1 MLSVELNEIAKVLDD
16 LGLLSN
22 VSSKARE
29 VSSRIE
35 AAIWDTTVRLPNTHF
50 RYLTHSMQVVDD
62 IFAYETNGFGGR
74 YVMDDA
80 NVPVSSDVQC
90 LQPKLLTVRQS
101 LLSLPYLGFVEKD
114 NPTYASTRKL
124 LLSPKNPYY
133 AVGKNI
139 SGIG

>member
-1 MLSVELNEIAKVLDD
+1 
-16 LGLLSN
+16 
-22 VSSKARE
+22 
-29 VSSRIE
+29 
-35 AAIWDTTVRLPNTHF
+35 
-50 RYLTHSMQVVDD
+50 MQVVDD

-90 LQPKLLTVRQS
+90 PQPKLLTVRQS

-114 NPTYASTRKL
+114 NPIYVSTRKL
-124 LLSPKNPYY
+124 LLSPQNPYY
-133 AVGKNI
+133 AAGKNI